1 MFKLDP
7 VLQKDSIFIGRLPLS
22 QVLLINDSRYT
33 WLVLVPARNDIFE
46 IYHLSEQDRIQLMK
60 ESSWV
65 QEKLADAYAP
75 DSLNVA
81 VLGNV
86 VPQLHM
92 HHIVRHKNDP
102 AWPGPVWGHSAAV
115 AYSSAELEEK
125 AHEIKSLL
133 GSQFV
138 ADIDGEDDPEN
149 YLNYYANW

>member
-7 VLQKDSIFIGRLPLS
+7 NLQKNTVFIGRLPLS
-22 QVLLINDSRYT
+22 QVLLENDSRYT
-33 WLVLVPARNDIFE
+33 WLILVPARTNVYE
-46 IYHLSEQDRIQLMK
+46 IYHLSESDRIQLIK

-92 HHIVRHKNDP
+92 HHIVRFKSDP
-102 AWPGPVWGHSAAV
+102 AWPGPVWGHSAAIP
-115 AYSSAELEEK
+115 YSSEELEKK
-125 AHEIKSLL
+125 AHEIKGLL
-133 GSQFV
+133 GSSFV
-138 ADIDGEDDPEN
+138 ADMDGEDDSEN
-149 YLNYYANW
+149 YAEHYENW